1 MVLTVDELRT
11 ALELATDE
19 ELQSVTDILFQPKF
33 NPLDYFYT
41 PHPIDVRS
49 QDRQAWIQTL
59 DERFRFLAADGLTV
73 LRRRSQQF
81 SYRDALLQVCRY
93 LKFPYGQEMSTADL
107 EAEVFLSLLEQAW
120 KRLPKR
126 ERKVLQHRI
135 QQTLSAAPQFQQLP
149 TVLQQDPMAL
159 LLKGGSALAVNSVVR
174 PWLLAQISRQFA
186 LHLARYQ
193 IAQQTLRG
201 GVATVTQLQSRTALQ
216 VASRGMAV
224 NAARYG
230 LVRGVFA
237 VVGPALWTWFL
248 ADLGWRAIATNYGR
262 IVPVVFTL
270 AQIRLTHGEFASPEF
285 GLEPA

>member
-1 MVLTVDELRT
+1 MDELRT

-41 PHPIDVRS
+41 PHPIDVQS
-49 QDRQAWIQTL
+49 QDRQQWIETL
-59 DERFRFLAADGLTV
+59 EDRFRFLAADGVTV
-73 LRRRSQQF
+73 LRRRSDQF

-93 LKFPYGQEMSTADL
+93 LKFSYSQALSTAEL
-107 EAEVFLSLLEQAW
+107 EAEVFLCLLEQAW
-120 KRLPKR
+120 KRLPKQ
-126 ERKVLQHRI
+126 ERKVLQHHI
-135 QQTLSAAPQFQQLP
+135 QQTLSATPQFQQLP
-149 TVLQQDPMAL
+149 TALQQDPMGL
-159 LLKGGSALAVNSVVR
+159 LFKGGSALAVNSVVR
-174 PWLLAQISRQFA
+174 PWLLAQVSRQFA

-193 IAQQTLRG
+193 LAQQALRS
-201 GVATVTQLQSRTALQ
+201 GVATATQLQSRTALQ

-237 VVGPALWTWFL
+237 VVGPALWAWFL

-262 IVPVVFTL
+262 VVPVVFTL
-270 AQIRLTHGEFASPEF
+270 AQIRLTRSEFATPEF
-285 GLEPA
+285 GFEPA

>member
-1 MVLTVDELRT
+1 MVSTVDELRT

-41 PHPIDVRS
+41 PHPIDVQS
-49 QDRQAWIQTL
+49 QDRQQWIEALET
-59 DERFRFLAADGLTV
+59 RFRFLAADGVTV
-73 LRRRSQQF
+73 LRRRSHQF

-93 LKFPYGQEMSTADL
+93 LKFSYSQALSTADL
-107 EAEVFLSLLEQAW
+107 EAEVFLRLLEQAW

-126 ERKVLQHRI
+126 ERKVLQHHI

-149 TVLQQDPMAL
+149 TALQKDPVGL
-159 LLKGGSALAVNSVVR
+159 FLKGGSALAVNSVVR
-174 PWLLAQISRQFA
+174 PWLLTQISRQFA

-193 IAQQTLRG
+193 MAQQALRS
-201 GVATVTQLQSRTALQ
+201 GVATATQLQSRAALQ
-216 VASRGMAV
+216 MASRGMAL

-230 LVRGVFA
+230 LVRGVFT
-237 VVGPALWTWFL
+237 VVGPALWAWFL
-248 ADLGWRAIATNYGR
+248 ADLGWRAVATNYGR

-270 AQIRLTHGEFASPEF
+270 AQIRLIRSELGSFEL